1 MFELKKIGILKRVS
15 AWLLD
20 TILLAVLATGFM
32 YLISLMCHYQREE
45 DLSKQNF
52 AQWDAFRSG
61 YIPSV
66 AANYGFTYEVDDE
79 GNYSVDKD
87 GQPMEVSDIIA
98 ALIEDVSVSHGFTFT
113 RDGDTYTLKK
123 ADGTVAAFGDIVAT
137 FPQEELSPMEAAFKA
152 YADLPSAEKL
162 NAQYRY
168 VNSMLFMMISVG
180 LALSFLILE
189 FIVPVCLKNGQTIG
203 KKVFSICLVRPPCVK
218 VKMVALFART
228 VIGKFAIE
236 TMFPILL
243 IFMLMFGVLGSL
255 AIILLA
261 ALLIFNI
268 ILFFATKNHTP
279 IHDILA
285 VTAAADMKEQ
295 MIFASE
301 EELNERKAEARRE
314 AALLEKENK

>member
-1 MFELKKIGILKRVS
+1 MFELKKIGIIKRVS

-32 YLISLMCHYQREE
+32 YLISLMCNFQREY
-45 DLSKQNF
+45 DLSRQNF
-52 AQWDAFRSG
+52 DAMDVYLDT
-61 YIPSV
+61 YISSV
-66 AANYGFTYEVDDE
+66 ATNYGFTCIEDDE

-87 GQPMEVSDIIA
+87 GQPKEVSDIIA
-98 ALIEDVSVSHGFTFT
+98 ELVEDVAVSHGFTFT
-113 RDGDTYTLKK
+113 RSGDNYSLKK
-123 ADGTVAAFGDIVAT
+123 ADGTAASFEDIVAT
-137 FPQEELSPMEAAFKA
+137 FPEEELSPMETAFKA
-152 YADLPSAEKL
+152 YADLPSKEAL
-162 NAQYRY
+162 NLQYQY
-168 VNSMLFMMISVG
+168 VNSLFFMMLSVG

-189 FIVPVCLKNGQTIG
+189 FIVPVCLKNGQTVG
-203 KKVFSICLVRPPCVK
+203 KKVFSICLVRPPCIK
-218 VKMVALFART
+218 VKAVALFGRT

-243 IFMLMFGVLGSL
+243 IFMLLFGVLGYL
-255 AIILLA
+255 AIILLV
-261 ALLIFNI
+261 ALLLFNI

-295 MIFASE
+295 MIYATE
-301 EELNERKAEARRE
+301 EEFTQKKAEARRQ